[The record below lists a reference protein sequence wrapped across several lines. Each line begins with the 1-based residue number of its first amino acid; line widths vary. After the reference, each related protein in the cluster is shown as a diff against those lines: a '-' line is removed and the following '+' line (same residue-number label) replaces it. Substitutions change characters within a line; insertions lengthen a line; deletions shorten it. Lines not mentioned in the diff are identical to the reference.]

1 MKQVRFEESEVPYQT
16 LARFGLTQEKI
27 EDLPMWALEDI
38 GQGRRWKSHSTLPLL
53 ATQNY
58 PFWLKYD

>member
-38 GQGRRWKSHSTLPLL
+38 GQGTTFTVAAHSGE
-53 ATQNY
+53 
-58 PFWLKYD
+58 